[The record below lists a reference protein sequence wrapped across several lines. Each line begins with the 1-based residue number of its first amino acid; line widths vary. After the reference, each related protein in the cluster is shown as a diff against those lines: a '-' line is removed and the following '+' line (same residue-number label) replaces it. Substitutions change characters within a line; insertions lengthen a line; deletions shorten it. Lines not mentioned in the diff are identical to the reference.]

1 VSSSGR
7 DTNEASPKK
16 QLSGTHS
23 NFKVVVERSRSQRL
37 AAEKQ
42 WEWRFN
48 YCKCCQITVRNANNF
63 MLLWY
68 NNSNKHTNSQARLQ
82 YARGAKLR
90 LFESLQEAL
99 WAFRKLYI
107 CFQFSF
113 LLLSVEILRTGTV
126 VA

>member
-7 DTNEASPKK
+7 DVNEASPKK

-37 AAEKQ
+37 AAEKH

-48 YCKCCQITVRNANNF
+48 YCKCCQIIARSANNF

-82 YARGAKLR
+82 YMPGVPNCGSSNLCKR
-90 LFESLQEAL
+90 LFEPSENFIFVFSLH
-99 WAFRKLYI
+99 FY
-107 CFQFSF
+107 C
-113 LLLSVEILRTGTV
+113 
-126 VA
+126 